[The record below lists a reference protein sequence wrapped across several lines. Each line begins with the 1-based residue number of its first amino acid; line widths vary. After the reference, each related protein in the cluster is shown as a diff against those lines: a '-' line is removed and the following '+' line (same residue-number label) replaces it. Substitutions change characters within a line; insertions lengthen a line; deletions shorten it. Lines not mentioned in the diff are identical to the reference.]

1 MFMCTD
7 SDCSNT
13 EYLNYDDTE
22 PMTDPNSPTDF
33 RRTKENYLWASKYNS
48 FIRMTTKIGNDQLR
62 HKQRSIQVIL
72 QIVNDEYVI
81 GVGNCTVQ
89 QKNYNSA
96 CGIDD
101 LYIRFGDQGFDDQF
115 PSIRISYGGKFFY
128 YQSLC

>member
-1 MFMCTD
+1 MNMCVASNCFYTD
-7 SDCSNT
+7 
-13 EYLNYDDTE
+13 YLNYDGTE
-22 PMTDPNSPTDF
+22 AMTDPNSPTDF

-89 QKNYNSA
+89 QKKSDSA
-96 CGIDD
+96 CKIDD
-101 LYIRFGDQGFDDQF
+101 LYINFGDQGFDDQF
-115 PSIRISYGGKFFY
+115 PSIRISYGGKIFY
-128 YQSLC
+128 S